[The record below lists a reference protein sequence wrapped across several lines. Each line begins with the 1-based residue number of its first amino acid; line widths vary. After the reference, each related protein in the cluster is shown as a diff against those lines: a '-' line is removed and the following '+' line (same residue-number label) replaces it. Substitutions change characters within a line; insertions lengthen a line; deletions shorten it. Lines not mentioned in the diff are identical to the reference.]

1 MSAQSFK
8 FVSPGVFINE
18 IDNSFIPKT
27 ADAIGPVVIGRAP
40 QGMALTPIKVQ
51 SYEEFVE
58 VFGGTVPGNGG
69 GDVYRDGN
77 YQAPMY
83 GTYAAKAFLASNV
96 APLTYVRLLGNQSP
110 DATAGY
116 SGWATTN
123 TPANAAHANGGA
135 YGLFVIASS
144 SAETSLLGTASLA
157 AIWYVDSGSHVKLSG
172 SLYGGKGTT
181 AESPGTRGDT
191 GLSSTASY
199 GAVIGTDSD
208 NLFTISLITQTDGAE
223 STEKIRFGFDD
234 GADTFIRNKFNTNPQ
249 LTSTRG
255 AFYASDSYKSYWL
268 GETFE
273 QYLRWNSLDTQAK
286 LGFILPLGSA
296 SFGYGPAKMQSVGSP
311 AGFQDAIAGWFIGQ
325 DLGSAADFVP
335 HNKQKLFRL
344 KGRGHGEWLHK
355 NCKVGVEKIRQST
368 SLTDDYGTFS
378 VVIRKITDTDANPI
392 VLERFDNLTLDPTSV
407 NYVERRIGDKFTKW
421 DTTARRLK
429 SYGEY
434 NNNSKYVY
442 VDMNTDVAAGAT
454 NAKLL
459 PFGYFGP
466 PRFSGLASLTTEHIS
481 DTFNSTTAIYVTDS
495 DSESSAGSGRVAFN
509 QAYVSGG
516 SFLYPDLYSS
526 GIGSSGSILFGAKD
540 MGEHGGWGATTAAW
554 NLTASL
560 SFPYAPLRVSAS
572 DGGLSDVTK
581 ASFGLASRRTQTST
595 RGGRLGLG
603 DFHRRLYA
611 DLGDDPSTTT
621 WGAGIDPYSYIFTM
635 DDIQL
640 NSSITNGYY
649 YASGSRVRV
658 VDSAGG
664 DSVSAGGSYT
674 TLLDAG
680 IDSFVAPFFGGHDGE
695 DIKVPDP
702 YYNEGMGSSPTETTN
717 YAYYSWLR
725 AIDTVAD
732 PELLDMNVLAA
743 PGLTKD
749 ALTGHMIDVCEDRAD
764 AIAVID
770 LASVYLPSHEIY
782 KSAKA
787 DRIGTTPQAAST
799 ALRDRRIDSSYG
811 CTFYPW
817 VQTRDSSNGRL
828 LWVPPS
834 VAMLG
839 VMGSSQAL
847 SEVWFAPA
855 GFNRGGLTE
864 GAAGIPVTGITERLT
879 SKQRDTL
886 YEYNI
891 NPIASFPSTGIV
903 VFGQKTLQERQSALD
918 RINVRRLVIF
928 MKKQISILSTQVLFE
943 QNVQATWTRFKGLV
957 EPFLANVQINY
968 GITDYKL
975 ILDESTTTPDL
986 IDQNILYAK
995 IMIKPA
1001 RAIEYIAIDFVIASS
1016 GASFDD

>member
-69 GDVYRDGN
+69 GDVYRYGN

-96 APLTYVRLLGNQSP
+96 APLTYIRLLGTQSP
-110 DATAGY
+110 DATSGY
-116 SGWATTN
+116 SGWVTTK
-123 TPANAAHANGGA
+123 TPASCTSDNGGA

-144 SAETSLLGTASLA
+144 STATALLGTASLA
-157 AIWYVDSGSHVKLSG
+157 AVWYVDSGSHVKLSG
-172 SLYGGKGTT
+172 ALYGGTGVTTT
-181 AESPGTRGDT
+181 APAGTGGDL
-191 GLSSTASY
+191 GINATASY
-199 GAVIGTDSD
+199 GAVIATDSN
-208 NLFTISLITQTDGAE
+208 NLFTVSLITQDALSSAE
-223 STEKIRFGFDD
+223 STENITFGFDD
-234 GADTFIRNKFNTNPQ
+234 SADTFIRSKFNTNPQ
-249 LTSTRG
+249 LASTKG
-255 AFYASDSYKSYWL
+255 AFYPSASYESYWL

-286 LGFILPLGSA
+286 LGFILPLGSS
-296 SFGYGPAKMQSVGSP
+296 SFGNGPAKMQSVGSP

-325 DLGSAADFVP
+325 DLGTAANNVP
-335 HNKQKLFRL
+335 FNKQKLFRL

-378 VVIRKITDTDANPI
+378 VVIRKISDTDANPI

-466 PRFSGLASLTTEHIS
+466 PRFSGMNRVTTLWEADGADIVDGDS
-481 DTFNSTTAIYVTDS
+481 AKAYYVTDGFTRGTA
-495 DSESSAGSGRVAFN
+495 AGSGRVAFN
-509 QAYVSGG
+509 QAFISGGVNVHADLAVSGA
-516 SFLYPDLYSS
+516 
-526 GIGSSGSILFGAKD
+526 ILFGAKSMLAGD
-540 MGEHGGWGATTAAW
+540 VAAPW
-554 NLTASL
+554 TLTASIEM
-560 SFPYAPLRVSAS
+560 PYAPLRVSAS
-572 DGGLSDVTK
+572 DGGMSDVTK
-581 ASFGLASRRTQTST
+581 ASFGIASRRTQTST
-595 RGGRLGLG
+595 RGGRLGIE

-611 DLGDDPSTTT
+611 DIGDDPSTTT
-621 WGAGIDPYSYIFTM
+621 WGAGIDPYSYVFTM
-635 DDIQL
+635 DDVQL
-640 NSSITNGYY
+640 DSSITNGYY
-649 YASGSRVRV
+649 YASGSRARET
-658 VDSAGG
+658 
-664 DSVSAGGSYT
+664 SVSAGGSYT

-680 IDSFVAPFFGGHDGE
+680 IDSFVVPFFGGHDGE
-695 DIKVPDP
+695 DIKAPDP

-725 AIDTVAD
+725 AIDTLAD
-732 PELLDMNVLAA
+732 PELLDMNVMTA

-817 VQTRDSSNGRL
+817 VQTRDAANGRL

-839 VMGSSQAL
+839 VMASSQAV

-943 QNVQATWTRFKGLV
+943 QNVQATWGRFKGLV
-957 EPFLANVQINY
+957 EPFLANVQTKF

-1001 RAIEYIAIDFVIASS
+1001 RAIEYIAIDFVIAST